1 MATRLV
7 SFDGITQAASL
18 EARLGNLGFMREAL
32 NNSPA
37 LTSIYVGYANGD
49 FFMVRRIWNDED
61 RKFFKAPGGTAY
73 IVQSI
78 EHAPG
83 GSSGR
88 FIYFDDK
95 LAILRSEDR
104 PDYPQAP
111 TIRELESGTRP
122 PPRRA
127 DRSRRRPTFSSP
139 PGKPGSPSPTA
150 PTAAT
155 QSSAPTFDS
164 QP

>member
-1 MATRLV
+1 MTRRFPLHVHISTLFLVLILLVGGVIGGLGLKISRDILESTANQLDARIDAETLAEFSNLLGPAEMATRLV

-61 RKFFKAPGGTAY
+61 RNFFKAPGGTAY

-83 GSSGR
+83 GSSG
-88 FIYFDDK
+88 
-95 LAILRSEDR
+95 
-104 PDYPQAP
+104 
-111 TIRELESGTRP
+111 
-122 PPRRA
+122 
-127 DRSRRRPTFSSP
+127 
-139 PGKPGSPSPTA
+139 GS
-150 PTAAT
+150 AARG
-155 QSSAPTFDS
+155 
-164 QP
+164 